1 MTGVLKENSILPSY
15 RKCRWSAT
23 GGIGWYRKRFQFL
36 HHLRARKHLLSLM
49 EFTEIVKY
57 GLMGTF
63 WVNGLTAIPHSD
75 NDLTPYLQYG
85 TEENIIVVRVDNS
98 QQPNSRWYSGSRYLQ
113 RCEINYYWCNFH

>member
-1 MTGVLKENSILPSY
+1 MTGVLKEKFDSTHPTGNAGGALP
-15 RKCRWSAT
+15 

-75 NDLTPYLQYG
+75 TILHLIFSMG
-85 TEENIIVVRVDNS
+85 LKKI
-98 QQPNSRWYSGSRYLQ
+98 
-113 RCEINYYWCNFH
+113 